1 MGVRESRKRR
11 TQGEKGGSEREG
23 KDERRERKLGVRER
37 GKGLT
42 AISWGEESERLGH
55 DGVVEGGGLAVF
67 VDAQ

>member
-1 MGVRESRKRR
+1 MGVRER
-11 TQGEKGGSEREG
+11 G
-23 KDERRERKLGVRER
+23 KDERRERKVGVRER

-42 AISWGEESERLGH
+42 TISWGEESERLGH